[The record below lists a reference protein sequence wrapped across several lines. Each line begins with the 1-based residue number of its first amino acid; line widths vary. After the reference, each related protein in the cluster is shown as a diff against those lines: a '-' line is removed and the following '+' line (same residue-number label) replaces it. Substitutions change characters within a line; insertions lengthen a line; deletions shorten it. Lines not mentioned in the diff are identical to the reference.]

1 MVYLGRIDDVVRIK
15 LKGDVLE
22 SSEAKST
29 LLARVLKKLKDFC
42 KKLKKI
48 EKIMSKSEKLLK
60 TICKKIQKNIFC
72 NSGTRRH
79 QGAHSLSCADY

>member
-29 LLARVLKKLKDFC
+29 LLARVLKKAFV
-42 KKLKKI
+42 KKLKKNYV
-48 EKIMSKSEKLLK
+48 
-60 TICKKIQKNIFC
+60 KK
-72 NSGTRRH
+72 
-79 QGAHSLSCADY
+79 